1 MKHLL
6 VKLVAIRTSFSS
18 DEELLSLKENSRNVQ
33 EASSLTDLS
42 MIMDFYQAYQEIV
55 FLES

>member
-1 MKHLL
+1 MTHLL